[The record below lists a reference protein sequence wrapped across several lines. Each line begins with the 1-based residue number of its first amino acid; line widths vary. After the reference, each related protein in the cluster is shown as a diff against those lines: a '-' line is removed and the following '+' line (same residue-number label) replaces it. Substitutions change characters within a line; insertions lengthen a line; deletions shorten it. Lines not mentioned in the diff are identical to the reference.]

1 MQSLTSIETR
11 TSWIVATAATI
22 VIAMGF
28 GAAWITPVALK
39 GIAAEADELRSVPAL
54 AGALIWLG
62 IGTGGILLSW
72 VAERI
77 GVRWTA
83 IGGALMIALGLAL
96 STLGPGWPLYV
107 GHGLF
112 IGLLGI
118 AGINAPIYVYVCKWF
133 DFRRGS
139 ALALVSSGS
148 YMAGALWPPG
158 FERAIAHFGWR
169 QTMLLY
175 AVLQMVVIVP
185 LAALFFR
192 SPPEQPEPVG
202 TSMAGARK
210 PQVLGWPPN
219 VVFVLIAAASFLC
232 CVPMAIPQAH
242 LIAFCGDIGISA
254 ARGAAM
260 LSLLLGVAFFSRQVW
275 GWIADRIGGLRTA
288 LIGSACQTVT
298 MMGFLLTHDEV
309 RLFGVAAAFGFSFSG
324 LVAAYVLSLRELFP
338 ASEASWRIPT
348 LLLISG
354 GGMAFGGWIGGVLY
368 DYFAF
373 YGPAF
378 ATAVMFGMLNLTV
391 LGILVWQQRHGS
403 AVAVPA

>member
-185 LAALFFR
+185 LAALFF
-192 SPPEQPEPVG
+192 SFSAG
-202 TSMAGARK
+202 TAGTRRHIDGGCTQAAGSRLAAECRVCTDRCGQFSVLRADGDTAGASDR
-210 PQVLGWPPN
+210 VLRRYRHQRGARRRHA
-219 VVFVLIAAASFLC
+219 VF
-232 CVPMAIPQAH
+232 
-242 LIAFCGDIGISA
+242 A
-254 ARGAAM
+254 AR
-260 LSLLLGVAFFSRQVW
+260 R
-275 GWIADRIGGLRTA
+275 
-288 LIGSACQTVT
+288 
-298 MMGFLLTHDEV
+298 
-309 RLFGVAAAFGFSFSG
+309 
-324 LVAAYVLSLRELFP
+324 
-338 ASEASWRIPT
+338 
-348 LLLISG
+348 
-354 GGMAFGGWIGGVLY
+354 GVLQ
-368 DYFAF
+368 
-373 YGPAF
+373 PAG
-378 ATAVMFGMLNLTV
+378 VGMDRRPHWRPAHRVDRLCLSDRHHD
-391 LGILVWQQRHGS
+391 GI
-403 AVAVPA
+403 PADA

>member
-54 AGALIWLG
+54 
-62 IGTGGILLSW
+62 
-72 VAERI
+72 
-77 GVRWTA
+77 
-83 IGGALMIALGLAL
+83 GGALMIALGLAL

-210 PQVLGWPPN
+210 PQVLG
-219 VVFVLIAAASFLC
+219 
-232 CVPMAIPQAH
+232 
-242 LIAFCGDIGISA
+242 
-254 ARGAAM
+254 
-260 LSLLLGVAFFSRQVW
+260 
-275 GWIADRIGGLRTA
+275 
-288 LIGSACQTVT
+288 
-298 MMGFLLTHDEV
+298 
-309 RLFGVAAAFGFSFSG
+309 
-324 LVAAYVLSLRELFP
+324 
-338 ASEASWRIPT
+338 
-348 LLLISG
+348 
-354 GGMAFGGWIGGVLY
+354 
-368 DYFAF
+368 
-373 YGPAF
+373 
-378 ATAVMFGMLNLTV
+378 
-391 LGILVWQQRHGS
+391 
-403 AVAVPA
+403 